1 MDWKE
6 PDMFERVA
14 HGNKPFTVRI
24 PSLVVSRGKGD
35 RINFL
40 TAMWF
45 TPTGSEPSRMIVGI
59 LKRTLTY
66 K

>member
-6 PDMFERVA
+6 PDMFERIA

-24 PSLVVSRGKGD
+24 PSLVVSRGKND
-35 RINFL
+35 QINFL

-45 TPTGSEPSRMIVGI
+45 TPTGSEPSRM
-59 LKRTLTY
+59 
-66 K
+66 